1 MKFLITENRLEK
13 LAIKF
18 LNKEFPSFYEDVNY
32 MTDSSGEHKIT
43 NFRAGHGIIMI
54 YGYSNQVLYICEDV
68 VDVIMPIFENHKLI
82 KDVVKMWFE
91 ERFELP
97 VHYLRIVDKEKLNQ
111 LKTQIML
118 E

>member
-32 MTDSSGEHKIT
+32 MTDSSGEHKII
-43 NFRAGHGIIMI
+43 NFRAGNGIIMI
-54 YGYSNQVLYICEDV
+54 YGHTNQVLYICEDV

-82 KDVVKMWFE
+82 KDVVKIWFKQ
-91 ERFELP
+91 RFELP
-97 VHYLRIVDKEKLNQ
+97 IHMIRIVNKEQLN
-111 LKTQIML
+111 
-118 E
+118 